1 MTRTRTAAGTTK
13 TQTETMT
20 LTQRAAAIV
29 GAVFAL
35 VGLAGF
41 VPGLTQNLDA
51 ISWAGNESDAKLLGL
66 FEVSVLHN
74 LVHLGYGILG
84 LAAARAQN
92 WARNFLIWGGAIYLA
107 LAIYGMVI
115 DRNSDANF
123 VPLNV
128 ADNWLHLGLGLGMV
142 GLGLLTS
149 ASARA
154 NARPA
159 QSSS

>member
-1 MTRTRTAAGTTK
+1 MARTRTAAETAGVQTGTT
-13 TQTETMT
+13 T
-20 LTQRAAAIV
+20 LTQRIATIV
-29 GAVFAL
+29 GAVFTL

-41 VPGLTQNLDA
+41 IPGLTQNLDA

-74 LVHLGYGILG
+74 LVHLAFGILG
-84 LAAARAQN
+84 LAAARSLS
-92 WARNFLIWGGAIYLA
+92 WARNFLIWGGATYLA
-107 LAIYGMVI
+107 LAIYGLVI
-115 DRNSDANF
+115 DRNSEANF

-149 ASARA
+149 APTRA
-154 NARPA
+154 KVRAG
-159 QSSS
+159 Q

>member
-1 MTRTRTAAGTTK
+1 MTRTRSAAETTR
-13 TQTETMT
+13 TQTSTMT

-41 VPGLTQNLDA
+41 IPGLTQNLDA
-51 ISWAGNESDAKLLGL
+51 ISWAGNESNAKLLGL

-92 WARNFLIWGGAIYLA
+92 WARNFLIWGGAIYLG

-123 VPLNV
+123 VPLNI

-142 GLGLLTS
+142 GLGLLAGAT
-149 ASARA
+149 RA
-154 NARPA
+154 EDRPA
-159 QSSS
+159 QSSL

>member
-1 MTRTRTAAGTTK
+1 
-13 TQTETMT
+13 MT

-35 VGLAGF
+35 IGLAGF
-41 VPGLTQNLDA
+41 IPGLTQNLDA
-51 ISWAGNESDAKLLGL
+51 ISWAGNESNAKLLGL

-92 WARNFLIWGGAIYLA
+92 WARNFLIWGGAIYLG

-123 VPLNV
+123 VPLNI

-142 GLGLLTS
+142 GLGLL
-149 ASARA
+149 ASATRA
-154 NARPA
+154 EDRPA
-159 QSSS
+159 QSSL

>member
-1 MTRTRTAAGTTK
+1 
-13 TQTETMT
+13 MT

-35 VGLAGF
+35 IGLAGF
-41 VPGLTQNLDA
+41 IPGLTHNLDA
-51 ISWAGNESDAKLLGL
+51 ISWAGNESNAKLLGL
-66 FEVSVLHN
+66 FEVSILHN

-84 LAAARAQN
+84 LAAARAQD
-92 WARNFLIWGGAIYLA
+92 WARNFLIWGGAIYLG

-123 VPLNV
+123 VPLNI

-142 GLGLLTS
+142 GLGLLAGAT
-149 ASARA
+149 RA
-154 NARPA
+154 EDRPA
-159 QSSS
+159 QSSL

>member
-1 MTRTRTAAGTTK
+1 
-13 TQTETMT
+13 MT
-20 LTQRAAAIV
+20 LAQRAAAIV

-74 LVHLGYGILG
+74 LVHVGYGILG

-92 WARNFLIWGGAIYLA
+92 WARNFLIWGGAIYLG

-123 VPLNV
+123 VPLNI

-142 GLGLLTS
+142 GLGLL
-149 ASARA
+149 ASATRA
-154 NARPA
+154 EDRPA
-159 QSSS
+159 QSSL

>member
-1 MTRTRTAAGTTK
+1 MTRTRTAAETTR
-13 TQTETMT
+13 TQTNTMT
-20 LTQRAAAIV
+20 LTQRAAASV

-35 VGLAGF
+35 DGVAGF

-74 LVHLGYGILG
+74 LVHLAFGILG
-84 LAAARAQN
+84 LAAARSLD
-92 WARNFLIWGGAIYLA
+92 WARNFLIWGGATYLG

-115 DRNSDANF
+115 DRNSEANF
-123 VPLNV
+123 VPLNL

-149 ASARA
+149 APTRSKV
-154 NARPA
+154 RPA
-159 QSSS
+159 S

>member
-1 MTRTRTAAGTTK
+1 
-13 TQTETMT
+13 MT

-51 ISWAGNESDAKLLGL
+51 ISWAGNESAAKLLGL

-74 LVHLGYGILG
+74 LVHLTFGILG
-84 LAAARAQN
+84 LAAARSLN
-92 WARNFLIWGGAIYLA
+92 WARNFLIWGGATYLG

-149 ASARA
+149 ASTRA
-154 NARPA
+154 KVRPA
-159 QSSS
+159 QSSL

>member
-1 MTRTRTAAGTTK
+1 MARTTST
-13 TQTETMT
+13 TETIREQAATMT
-20 LTQRAAAIV
+20 ISQRIAAVV

-66 FEVSVLHN
+66 FEVSILHN
-74 LVHLGYGILG
+74 LVHLAYGVLG
-84 LAAARAQN
+84 LAAARALN
-92 WARNFLIWGGAIYLA
+92 WARNFLIWGGATYLG
-107 LAIYGMVI
+107 LGIYGMVI
-115 DRNSDANF
+115 DRNSEANF

-142 GLGLLTS
+142 CLGLLTS

-159 QSSS
+159 QSSL